1 MRRFL
6 IPLALLAAPLL
17 LAQSSKTPPLEVR
30 SPHHLLTVEFAQVSG
45 DELEYL
51 ASVRDLDHD
60 RVIVEKRI
68 KAHRGESAES
78 VTSVDGDEVRIKI
91 ASSGAR
97 FSAALE
103 MRRDGKVVDFAS
115 SATGGQ
121 ARERMT
127 TGVVG
132 PLRVGGDVKAPVVIR
147 RVEPMYPEEA
157 RAARVSGIVIVETTI
172 DTNGVVRNV
181 VVLKDLPYGLG
192 DAAVAAVKQWT
203 FEPGM
208 LQGKPVDVIFNLTV
222 NFKLDGS
229 EPPPP
234 PQ

>member
-17 LAQSSKTPPLEVR
+17 FAQSSKTPPLEVR
-30 SPHHLLTVEFAQVSG
+30 SPHHLLTVEFAQASG

-51 ASVRDLDHD
+51 ATVRDLDHD
-60 RVIVEKRI
+60 KVIVEKRI
-68 KAHRGESAES
+68 KAHRGETAES
-78 VTSVDGDEVRIKI
+78 VTSVDGDDVRIKI
-91 ASSGAR
+91 ASFGAR

-115 SATGGQ
+115 STTGP

-127 TGVVG
+127 SGVVG

-172 DTNGVVRNV
+172 DTNGVVRNA

-192 DAAVAAVKQWT
+192 DAALAAVKQWT
-203 FEPGM
+203 FKPGTIE
-208 LQGKPVDVIFNLTV
+208 GKTVDVIFNLTI